1 MGPQLYA
8 HSSSSQSQVRHPLE
22 DHLRGSAE
30 LAHRFGEVFGAG
42 ELARYLALVHD
53 VGKGCQ
59 LWQDRLVRYAEP
71 YGKPVGIPHKG
82 AGADLVSRYV
92 AKPFAAVVEG
102 HHGGL
107 PNPQALATALAKV
120 SGGGRDA
127 AQAREAVEA
136 VAKVVPETLRD
147 QRIPLPLWLSR
158 LGADRLRLGVDL
170 LVRMLFSCLVDADFL
185 DTEAHFAAT
194 PVRVAAPVDV
204 AALVERFEERRSAFL
219 RDRKASP
226 VADLRERVYQ
236 EAVAASAGKPGMYVL
251 HVPTGGAKT
260 LAAGGFA
267 LHHAAKHGLKRVVV
281 AVPFTSITEQNAA
294 VYRDLLD
301 PPEESG
307 QVPVV
312 LEHHSSVKLA
322 EKDEGSQEDDGVD
335 EVERWARLA
344 SENWDAPF
352 VVTTTVQLFESL
364 FARKPS
370 AMRKVHRLAGSVIV
384 LDEVQALP
392 DRLLVPILSGL
403 RGLVEHFG
411 VSVVLV
417 SATQPEFWSLQELQG
432 VPRRQIA
439 SDTTALFEELRRVR
453 YDWRLGED
461 VTWAGIADE
470 IASQGGPQALSIVN
484 TTKDAALLHRLLEDR
499 IGGRVLHL
507 STRMTSGH
515 RREVIAA
522 IRADLK
528 EGHRVRV
535 VSTSLIEA
543 GVDVDFPRVYR
554 AWAPAESL
562 QQAAGRCNRERLMD
576 GLGTVVVF
584 RPSDGGQPKDTLYE
598 AALDATGLFFG
609 PDGLAEPDDLE
620 ALRSYYAKRYAY
632 LGNGGRLMGED
643 VEAARRGLDFPEVD
657 RLFRMIDNQYARPI
671 LVIREEADR
680 AAIEADVN
688 LLRDPRQ
695 RMADLRGVFRRL
707 QPHTASL
714 PKHEVEAAE
723 KSGLAEP
730 VIGDLR
736 LWLGTYHPERG
747 LDPAEKEDRSAYQI

>member
-1 MGPQLYA
+1 MEPELYA
-8 HSSSSQSQVRHPLE
+8 HSSSSQSCARHLLE
-22 DHLRGSAE
+22 DHLRGTAA
-30 LAHRFGEVFGAG
+30 LARRFGEVFGAG
-42 ELARYLALVHD
+42 EPAEYLALVHD
-53 VGKGCQ
+53 VGKGCRV
-59 LWQDRLVRYAEP
+59 WQQRLVNYAEP
-71 YGKPVGIPHKG
+71 YGKPVGVPHKG

-92 AKPFAAVVEG
+92 GAPFAAAVEG

-107 PNPQALATALAKV
+107 PAPQALATALAKV
-120 SGGGRDA
+120 RGAGADA
-127 AQAREAVEA
+127 VQAREAVAA
-136 VAKVVPETLRD
+136 VAKVVPQILRD
-147 QRIPLPLWLSR
+147 QRVLLPSWLSG

-185 DTEAHFAAT
+185 DTEAHFAAAS
-194 PVRVAAPVDV
+194 VRLAAPVDM

-219 RDRKASP
+219 RDRQASP
-226 VADLRERVYQ
+226 LAELRERVYQ
-236 EAVAASAGKPGMYVL
+236 EAVAAAAGEPGLYVL

-267 LHHAAKHGLKRVVV
+267 LHHAATHGMQRVVV

-301 PPEESG
+301 PPKGSG
-307 QVPVV
+307 EALVV
-312 LEHHSSVKLA
+312 LEHHSSVTLA
-322 EKDEGSQEDDGVD
+322 EKDEADHDDEAE
-335 EVERWARLA
+335 EVEQWARLA

-352 VVTTTVQLFESL
+352 IVTTTVQLFESL

-392 DRLLVPILSGL
+392 DRLLAPILSGL

-411 VSVVLV
+411 VSVVLA
-417 SATQPEFWSLQELQG
+417 SATQPEFWSLQELDG
-432 VPRRQIA
+432 VPRRQVVG
-439 SDTTALFEELRRVR
+439 DTAALFEELRRVR

-461 VTWAGIADE
+461 VTWVSIADE
-470 IASQGGPQALSIVN
+470 ITSEGGSQVLSIVN

-499 IGGRVLHL
+499 IAGKVVHL

-528 EGHRVRV
+528 AGHPVQV

-576 GLGTVVVF
+576 DLGTVVVF
-584 RPSDGGQPKDTLYE
+584 RPSDGGQPKDNLYQ
-598 AALDATGLFFG
+598 AALEATGLFFG
-609 PDGLAEPDDLE
+609 PDLAEPDDLE

-632 LGNGGRLMGED
+632 LGRRLMGEGI
-643 VEAARRGLDFPEVD
+643 EASRRELDYPEVD
-657 RLFRMIDNQYARPI
+657 RLFQMIDNQYVRPV

-680 AAIEADVN
+680 AAIEADVD
-688 LLRDPRQ
+688 LLRDPYR
-695 RMADLRGVFRRL
+695 RMADLPGVFRRL
-707 QPHTASL
+707 QPHIASL
-714 PKHEVEAAE
+714 PVHEVNAAE
-723 KSGLAEP
+723 KSGLAKP
-730 VIGDLR
+730 VVGDLT
-736 LWLGTYHPERG
+736 LWMGVYHPERG

>member
-8 HSSSSQSQVRHPLE
+8 HSRGAQSQVRHLLE
-22 DHLRGSAE
+22 DHLRGSAA
-30 LAHRFGEVFGAG
+30 LARRFGEVFGAG
-42 ELARYLALVHD
+42 ELAEYLALVHD
-53 VGKGCQ
+53 VGKGCAV
-59 LWQDRLVRYAEP
+59 WQQRLVGYAEP

-82 AGADLVSRYV
+82 AGADLVSRYI
-92 AKPFAAVVEG
+92 ARPFAAAVEG

-107 PNPQALATALAKV
+107 PDPQALAAALAKV

-127 AQAREAVEA
+127 TQAREAVEA
-136 VAKVVPETLRD
+136 VAKVVPQILRD
-147 QRIPLPLWLSR
+147 QRIALPLWLSG

-185 DTEAHFAAT
+185 DTEAHFTAA
-194 PVRVAAPVDV
+194 PVRVAAPVDL
-204 AALVERFEERRSAFL
+204 AGLVDRFEERRSAFL

-236 EAVAASAGKPGMYVL
+236 EAVASAAGEPGMYIL

-260 LAAGGFA
+260 LAAAGFS
-267 LHHAAKHGLKRVVV
+267 LNHAVRHGMKRVVV

-301 PPEESG
+301 PPKGSG
-307 QVPVV
+307 EVPVV
-312 LEHHSSVKLA
+312 LEHHSSVRLA
-322 EKDEGSQEDDGVD
+322 EKDDDHEEDGVD
-335 EVERWARLA
+335 EVEQWARLA

-370 AMRKVHRLAGSVIV
+370 ALRKVHRLARSVIV

-392 DRLLVPILSGL
+392 DQLLAPILSGL

-411 VSVVLV
+411 VSVVLA
-417 SATQPEFWSLQELQG
+417 SATQPEFWSLQGLQG
-432 VPRRQIA
+432 MPRRQIV

-461 VTWAGIADE
+461 VTWVSIADE
-470 IASQGGPQALSIVN
+470 IAAQGGPQVLSIVN
-484 TTKDAALLHRLLEDR
+484 TTKDSALLHRLLEDR
-499 IGGRVLHL
+499 VGGGVFHL

-528 EGHRVRV
+528 DRRPVRV

-554 AWAPAESL
+554 AWAPAESQ

-576 GLGTVVVF
+576 SLGTVVVF
-584 RPSDGGQPKDTLYE
+584 RPSDGGQPKDTLYK

-609 PDGLAEPDDLE
+609 PDGLAEPDDLA

-632 LGNGGRLMGED
+632 LGNGGRLMGEE
-643 VEAARRGLDFPEVD
+643 VEAARRELDFPKVD
-657 RLFRMIDNQYARPI
+657 QLFRMIDNQYARPV
-671 LVIREEADR
+671 LVIREEAER
-680 AAIEADVN
+680 AAIEADVD
-688 LLRDPRQ
+688 LLCDPRR
-695 RMADLRGVFRRL
+695 RMTDLRGVFRRL
-707 QPHTASL
+707 QPHIASL
-714 PKHEVEAAE
+714 PKHEVVAAE

-730 VIGDLR
+730 VIGDLT